1 VDIKLTLPEIERITW
16 ELLEEHPDV
25 RPTMAEVAA
34 VRGGSPLQIRRANER
49 IQRIVGSM
57 GYCAKFRDVLTYSCI
72 TYAQLLIRQGIKIS
86 AAMRIAGFRQR
97 TNFNRQYR
105 EFLGE
110 LPRESRSRAQNVALD

>member
-1 VDIKLTLPEIERITW
+1 
-16 ELLEEHPDV
+16 
-25 RPTMAEVAA
+25 
-34 VRGGSPLQIRRANER
+34 
-49 IQRIVGSM
+49 
-57 GYCAKFRDVLTYSCI
+57 LTYSCI